1 MVTMAPSRTI
11 LKAGDSLT
19 DGFGSTTGSG
29 WRAAVMASVPR
40 WLEVGLVPLGG
51 SATSGGGA
59 TGWQDYMSGV
69 SGADTP
75 VILAALTKDVPT
87 FKPDVVT
94 IYAGT
99 NDSNHRVSG
108 FGTPPTLAETV
119 ANIGA
124 MITLCQND
132 FAEVVLVCP
141 LSPNVDPVYDAA
153 IQVQDTAVLAM
164 VATHPWAAHIQLVD
178 ARTAITNIASWQVT
192 AMADD
197 THPND
202 TGYAALATVIS
213 SGVVAAL

>member
-1 MVTMAPSRTI
+1 MVTPSPSRTI

-19 DGFGSTTGSG
+19 DGFGSTDGNG
-29 WRAAVMASVPR
+29 WRAAVMASIPR
-40 WLEVGLVPLGG
+40 WLEVGLVPLGS

-69 SGADTP
+69 SGAETP
-75 VILAALTKDVPT
+75 VILAALTIDVPL

-124 MITLCQND
+124 MITLCQNN
-132 FAEVVLVCP
+132 FAEVVLICP
-141 LSPNVDPVYDAA
+141 LSPNVDPTYDAA
-153 IQVQDTAVLAM
+153 IQVQDAAVLAM
-164 VATHPWAAHIQLVD
+164 VATHPWAAHVQLVD
-178 ARTAITNIASWQVT
+178 GRTPITNIASWQVA
-192 AMADD
+192 AMADN
-197 THPND
+197 THMND
-202 TGYAALATVIS
+202 TGYAAIAVPIS
-213 SGVVAAL
+213 AGIAAAL